1 MEESRTFMKLCN
13 CLRVL
18 LTENRRAAGD
28 WEHFNRIMTLRPNV
42 DEEPDKWVLRF
53 AERYPWKGEQISYY
67 ICLSHKNRMRINK
80 WQNDLEKE
88 HHRDKLFIASYGFV
102 KGCSSQPQDMWVWPG
117 MQLIG
122 GGRTSRKVLNGVCYI
137 VHSFDDLH
145 LRVTTHPDFG
155 DEDEIIELEMR
166 EASDNL
172 RLCYAAVYHSC
183 QGRTLKQQHVLLMD
197 THKKYF
203 TGRHLYVGASR
214 VTSGEYLH
222 VASCS
227 NAGILD
233 KLKDV
238 PLDNEEYVRDCG
250 MKEEEQSTSI
260 FGEDFE
266 HLWD

>member
-1 MEESRTFMKLCN
+1 MR
-13 CLRVL
+13 
-18 LTENRRAAGD
+18 
-28 WEHFNRIMTLRPNV
+28 
-42 DEEPDKWVLRF
+42 
-53 AERYPWKGEQISYY
+53 GEQISYY

-88 HHRDKLFIASYGFV
+88 QHRDKLFIPSYGFI

-222 VASCS
+222 VASRS
-227 NAGILD
+227 NAGWIRD
-233 KLKDV
+233 KLQDV
-238 PLDNEEYVRDCG
+238 PWDKEKHVRDCE
-250 MKEEEQSTSI
+250 MQEEEQPTSI